1 MPALNISSF
10 KKLPTQIDT
19 IEEEIPSTLTRYYRS
34 SIKKILMRSNE
45 DNYEDLQKMLKQN
58 EKELLPEDN
67 ERKTVYQ
74 KNMFK

>member
-45 DNYEDLQKMLKQN
+45 DNYEDL
-58 EKELLPEDN
+58 
-67 ERKTVYQ
+67 
-74 KNMFK
+74 